1 MAHLIQGAN
10 FSPLLPAGNTTPSQ
24 EQVIFTKPTLIFLP
38 CDLAHGERK
47 TPRENG
53 AESEVGLPSR
63 SHSRADAQLSAQFPS
78 LKPGTKALPGGH
90 LQSSALPAAKT
101 LGPRGFAPHLQ
112 DGAEGRDWGG
122 CCRAEKLQLH
132 SFHTIP
138 ITGRCLDSLLL
149 PSAGD
154 K

>member
-24 EQVIFTKPTLIFLP
+24 EQVIFTKPTFIFLP

-53 AESEVGLPSR
+53 AESKVGLPSR

-78 LKPGTKALPGGH
+78 LKLGTKALPGGTFAELSPPCSQNLGAKGSCSPFARWSRRKRLGWM
-90 LQSSALPAAKT
+90 LQSRKAPAPLLSHNPHRRKVFRLPPPP
-101 LGPRGFAPHLQ
+101 LRG
-112 DGAEGRDWGG
+112 R
-122 CCRAEKLQLH
+122 
-132 SFHTIP
+132 
-138 ITGRCLDSLLL
+138 
-149 PSAGD
+149 
-154 K
+154 